1 MTESQHQPTGNGSQE
16 PPLYAAESGLSLF
29 IKLFIVPAGIVA
41 VALGIFL
48 LGTLALQHPK
58 TAEQYLQELKSDS
71 TSKRWQAAFE
81 LSRML
86 SQGEKIQFDG
96 NLRAQLVQTFVDAK
110 KDDPAG
116 PGIPGPGP
124 G

>member
-1 MTESQHQPTGNGSQE
+1 MADQVSGQPNGSGSE
-16 PPLYAAESGLSLF
+16 PPLYAPESGASLF
-29 IKLFIVPAGIVA
+29 VKLFIVPAGIVA

-86 SQGEKIQFDG
+86 SQGEKIQFD
-96 NLRAQLVQTFVDAK
+96 
-110 KDDPAG
+110 
-116 PGIPGPGP
+116 
-124 G
+124 